1 MNPNYVAIIKHN
13 IDKLLIAR
21 FIQPIEEIIW
31 LSPTVVVPKKDGK
44 FKIYVTLE
52 IIEILFVS
60 NSQC

>member
-21 FIQPIEEIIW
+21 FIQPIEETTW
-31 LSPTVVVPKKDGK
+31 LSPIVVVPKKDGK

-52 IIEILFVS
+52 
-60 NSQC
+60 N